1 MATDKNRVPIE
12 TGTLVEKA
20 YIAMKRR
27 IPPIVAGLSA
37 TVLVTTALPPVAL
50 ADPEVTVSK
59 NNVAQADKCPAMQ
72 LVIINS
78 SFDSVGDEN
87 TDTGFFSDVSTKVM
101 DANGG
106 KVEDPSAG
114 FADSE
119 STATEPTTDDSS
131 DSLWG
136 NPEDS
141 SASSASASTT
151 SSSDDLWGDPSSET
165 ASQTSDASD
174 DEPSS
179 ESSSPAELANEPEST
194 DESDSETSTQSEE
207 SSDSSESSASSSG
220 TMQSV
225 ADNPQKVGRIYINF
239 DEQGEGYIP
248 GVNGEEKKEY
258 SEAVSTAVEKVNE
271 TLGEIQSSCPDTRVM
286 LLGYSEGAQ
295 VANIVSKQIGS
306 GQSNFP
312 SDKVSG
318 VALFSDPSRG
328 ESQPM
333 VGNGAQAPA
342 AAPETSGE
350 NTTKLADTL
359 TTNDTN
365 AAPEGAGVATLTDAA
380 GGQGATGESTD
391 SATGTTSGTST
402 GGFGALSDRVMSFCI
417 EGDSTCAIPEGSPLR
432 KIIASGAQSID
443 LNDPQKSLMAIADT
457 LGPAVV
463 LGGVESLADDLSF
476 GPQGFQLARA
486 ENADDTMIAKIA
498 DEADRPHDI
507 GEMGQRL
514 IQSGLK
520 LGGMG
525 LAAGITF
532 AKDVVTP
539 ANLAQIAAAGAA
551 DPFAAIPVV
560 ATKLASAALNI
571 VTPAT
576 ATGVAL
582 RVFDEIKAAGLGDEQ
597 IADVA
602 TQAATWK
609 SMGAGAYQTTPVT
622 EDGRSATDLTAD
634 WARAAVG
641 DASGTSMPT
650 LSEAVSGIGETAG
663 ALTGLA
669 GGTGGIPAFDPG
681 AIGNALQLIGG

>member
-1 MATDKNRVPIE
+1 
-12 TGTLVEKA
+12 
-20 YIAMKRR
+20 MKR

-37 TVLVTTALPPVAL
+37 TMLVTTVMPPVAL
-50 ADPEVTVSK
+50 AAPEVTVSK
-59 NNVAQADKCPAMQ
+59 NDVAQADKCPDMQ
-72 LVIINS
+72 LVMINS
-78 SFDSVGDEN
+78 AFDSVGDEN
-87 TDTGFFSDVSTKVM
+87 TDTGFFSDVSNKVM

-106 KVEDPSAG
+106 KVDDPSAG

-119 STATEPTTDDSS
+119 TTSAEPSAESDDSS

-136 NPEDS
+136 S
-141 SASSASASTT
+141 SET
-151 SSSDDLWGDPSSET
+151 SSESSDSAAGSFGDDLWGDESDTDTSSSESDVADSEA
-165 ASQTSDASD
+165 ASAADTGAT
-174 DEPSS
+174 EATVS
-179 ESSSPAELANEPEST
+179 ESSSESDEPSETSESTESETTESSSKTNDEST
-194 DESDSETSTQSEE
+194 DET
-207 SSDSSESSASSSG
+207 SESSSS
-220 TMQSV
+220 TMESV
-225 ADNPQKVGRIYINF
+225 ADHPQKVGRIYINF
-239 DEQGEGYIP
+239 EEKGEGYIP

-258 SEAVSTAVEKVNE
+258 SEAVSAAVDKVNA
-271 TLGEIQSSCPDTRVM
+271 TLDEIQSSCPDTRVM

-312 SDKVSG
+312 ADKVSG

-328 ESQPM
+328 ENQPM

-342 AAPETSGE
+342 AAPDTSGE
-350 NTTKLADTL
+350 NTSKLADNL

-365 AAPEGAGVATLTDAA
+365 VAPEGAGVATLTDAA
-380 GGQGATGESTD
+380 GGEGA
-391 SATGTTSGTST
+391 TST
-402 GGFGALSDRVMSFCI
+402 GETGAGATSGAGLGNFGALADRVMSFCI

-463 LGGVESLADDLSF
+463 LGGVETLADDLSF
-476 GPQGFQLARA
+476 GPQGFQLERA
-486 ENADDTMIAKIA
+486 ENTDDTMIAKIA
-498 DEADRPHDI
+498 EESDRPHDI

-514 IQSGLK
+514 IQSGMK

-560 ATKLASAALNI
+560 ASKLASAALNI

-609 SMGAGAYQTTPVT
+609 SMGSGTYQSTPVT

-650 LSEAVSGIGETAG
+650 ISEAVSGLGDTAS

-681 AIGNALQLIGG
+681 AIGNALNLIGG